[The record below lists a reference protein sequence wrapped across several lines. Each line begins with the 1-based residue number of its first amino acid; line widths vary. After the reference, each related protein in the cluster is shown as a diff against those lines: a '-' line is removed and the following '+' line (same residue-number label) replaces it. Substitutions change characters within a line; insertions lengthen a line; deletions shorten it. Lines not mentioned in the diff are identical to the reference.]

1 MAQSDQSASN
11 SAGRAS
17 YQKALANS
25 YYTLLGL
32 HPSASVRQIRQTYRE
47 LSKLY
52 HPDTT
57 TLPAAIAITK
67 FQQLNEAYA
76 TLSSPEKRLI
86 YDRSIGYSSIP
97 VVQPLPDLH
106 RSSTS
111 TYRSSSAY
119 IDATD
124 RPLSPGEIFALFILG
139 MTFLCCLVLAI
150 AIGLTR
156 GDSLEPPVTAQE
168 QPIHQIIEP
177 LAPSQSPVQVPTVA
191 PSLPSPL
198 VPSLPVLPSPASPG
212 TQSPVLASPSASNS
226 ATLTSPL
233 PTHELSRSFE

>member
-1 MAQSDQSASN
+1 MAPSDRSTSN
-11 SAGRAS
+11 NGGRAS
-17 YQKALANS
+17 YQKALADS
-25 YYTLLGL
+25 YYARLGL
-32 HPSASVRQIRQTYRE
+32 HPSASVREIRQAYRE

-57 TLPAAIAITK
+57 TLPAAIALTK

-76 TLSSPEKRLI
+76 TLSSPEKRTT

-106 RSSTS
+106 RASTS

-124 RPLSPGEIFALFILG
+124 RPLSPGEMFALFILG
-139 MTFLCCLVLAI
+139 LTFLCCLVLAI

-156 GDSLEPPVTAQE
+156 GDSIIPPVAAQE
-168 QPIHQIIEP
+168 RPTPQMIRVETSVQSSAVQPEAAA
-177 LAPSQSPVQVPTVA
+177 L
-191 PSLPSPL
+191 
-198 VPSLPVLPSPASPG
+198 
-212 TQSPVLASPSASNS
+212 NS
-226 ATLTSPL
+226 AALNYP
-233 PTHELSRSFE
+233 PPHHELSQPLK